1 MAEGREQRRRRS
13 RRGREPQGLVPDQ
26 ERRRPR
32 PPHRR
37 HQGRRRR
44 ELLDQPRRDARARR
58 RVWLRQD
65 DGRAHDS
72 PPLRADRRQDRLR
85 RQGHHDAV
93 AERDPAAPAPDADGL
108 PGPVRVSQ
116 PAPQR
121 REDRRRAP
129 ARARPLWEEREL
141 ESRAGAPRDRRAP
154 RRRGHPLS
162 ARVLGRPA
170 AAHRPR
176 ALPRAQPRLHRL
188 RRAGLGA
195 RRLDPGADHQPAR
208 EPAVRLRAH
217 VPLHRPRPRGRP
229 PHLGPDRGHVP
240 RQDRRDLRG
249 RRALRRPAP
258 PVHDLAPL
266 GGADP

>member
-1 MAEGREQRRRRS
+1 MAEVASNGDGALVEVENLRVWFPIKSGIILDRHIGDIKAVDDVSFSISRGETLGLVGESGCGKSTVGRTILRLYEPTAGRIVFDGKDITTLSQNELRPLRRRMQMVFQDPYAS
-13 RRGREPQGLVPDQ
+13 LN
-26 ERRRPR
+26 PR
-32 PPHRR
+32 HSVG
-37 HQGRRRR
+37 Q
-44 ELLDQPRRDARARR
+44 
-58 RVWLRQD
+58 
-65 DGRAHDS
+65 
-72 PPLRADRRQDRLR
+72 
-85 RQGHHDAV
+85 
-93 AERDPAAPAPDADGL
+93 
-108 PGPVRVSQ
+108 
-116 PAPQR
+116 
-121 REDRRRAP
+121 DRRRAA
-129 ARARPLWEEREL
+129 ARPRPLWEEGEREA
-141 ESRAGAPRDRRAP
+141 RARAPRDRRASG
-154 RRRGHPLS
+154 RRGHPLS

-170 AAHRPR
+170 PAHRPR
-176 ALPRAQPRLHRL
+176 ALARAQPRLHRL

-217 VPLHRPRPRGRP
+217 VPLHRPRPRRRP